1 SLSLSCEGQSD
12 SAGWRLRRYTHSWGV
27 SGCSDWGS
35 VTGSTCTIRY
45 LYTSHTGVYWCQSVS
60 GGNSNP
66 VNITVHNGGVILES
80 PVHPVTEGDPLIL
93 RCLLH
98 LTIASDFRA
107 DFYKDGIL
115 IQNQTRGEMTI
126 HSVSKSDE
134 GLYQCKNSE
143 RRESPYSWVSVRGKK
158 AIKYCVCVFVCVS
171 GQSHS
176 KTPFSVLGLLSSLL
190 AVSPYL
196 LVSIILGAKCYRA
209 RSKNCS
215 SLAEHITHVVHKI
228 TKSPNIYRFKYILFL
243 ATEISLPQLVKCES
257 QRDKQTSQMQQCLC
271 AFGH

>member
-1 SLSLSCEGQSD
+1 MAMSRRLQTLCLCVAAIVCLCFRLYVYRRNVIESIPDYPKRGREAAFLPLVVRSRLLAAPARLVLVGRQARPCCVRVYVYMAPGGESPPASLIISPSRTQHFSGDSLSLSCEGQSD

-45 LYTSHTGVYWCQSVS
+45 LYTSHTGVYWCQSES
-60 GGNSNP
+60 GRNSNP

-158 AIKYCVCVFVCVS
+158 AMIK
-171 GQSHS
+171 
-176 KTPFSVLGLLSSLL
+176 P
-190 AVSPYL
+190 
-196 LVSIILGAKCYRA
+196 I
-209 RSKNCS
+209 
-215 SLAEHITHVVHKI
+215 
-228 TKSPNIYRFKYILFL
+228 
-243 ATEISLPQLVKCES
+243 
-257 QRDKQTSQMQQCLC
+257 
-271 AFGH
+271 